1 MLSMQTASLSYA
13 FSAPAAPSRAS
24 VRMETKE
31 DLQALAVAQNPTVGF
46 WDPIGLADANLFDL
60 GEEGSIGWLRHA
72 EIKHGRVA
80 MAGFVGYC
88 LQSNGIVFPWALT
101 GGPLSTEGSTM
112 FSDIAAAGAPPDQW
126 DALPTAAKLQFLG
139 FIGLLEA
146 VGETAQPH
154 YTKGGKPG
162 FYPSLKSASNVPHPV
177 PFDLYDPVG
186 LFKMTDAQKERRLLM
201 EVNNGRLAMIGIFSF
216 LCAAKGLEVPPLAD
230 IIPPYSGD
238 PMGPFSESDA
248 SLPFVAD
255 MLAGTKGM
263 FAGIGNN

>member
-1 MLSMQTASLSYA
+1 M
-13 FSAPAAPSRAS
+13 
-24 VRMETKE
+24 
-31 DLQALAVAQNPTVGF
+31 
-46 WDPIGLADANLFDL
+46 
-60 GEEGSIGWLRHA
+60 
-72 EIKHGRVA
+72 
-80 MAGFVGYC
+80 
-88 LQSNGIVFPWALT
+88 
-101 GGPLSTEGSTM
+101 
-112 FSDIAAAGAPPDQW
+112 
-126 DALPTAAKLQFLG
+126 
-139 FIGLLEA
+139 
-146 VGETAQPH
+146 
-154 YTKGGKPG
+154 
-162 FYPSLKSASNVPHPV
+162 PHPV
-177 PFDLYDPVG
+177 PFDLYDPFG